1 VSESGR
7 FLERF
12 DFREQYLAS
21 REIKAEKIF
30 RILREEIQN
39 TSRCSLL
46 DVGCSQGQITE
57 RLAKEFRFV
66 VGLDQDWEG
75 TGQGKGFHS
84 IQADGCSLPIRAS
97 CFDVVVLNHVL
108 EHVSSSQE
116 LLNEV
121 WRVLKP
127 NGLAYLA
134 CPNRYSLIEP
144 HYRLPFLSW
153 LPRPLANLYVRLL
166 GRGREY
172 LDRLPSYWQLMNWT
186 RHFVAKDLTVTLLKQ
201 PRHFFHDDLLLMA
214 QTRRVGWVPSF
225 LLKLLVPWLPVWVLI
240 IRKPGA
246 EALPSHSQAPGGA
259 EESLVKSE

>member
-1 VSESGR
+1 MSESGR

-12 DFREQYLAS
+12 HFREQYLAS

-30 RILREEIQN
+30 RILRGEIQN
-39 TSRCSLL
+39 TSHCSVL

-57 RLAKEFRFV
+57 RLTRDFQFV
-66 VGLDQDWEG
+66 VGIDQDWER
-75 TGQGKGFHS
+75 TEQARGFHFV
-84 IQADGCSLPIRAS
+84 QADGCRLPIRAS

-108 EHVSSSQE
+108 EHVSCSQG

-144 HYRLPFLSW
+144 HYRLPFLAW
-153 LPRPLANLYVRLL
+153 FPRPLANHYVRLL
-166 GRGREY
+166 GHGREY
-172 LDRLPSYWQLMNWT
+172 LDRLPSYWQLVKWT
-186 RHFVAKDLTVTLLKQ
+186 QRFLTRNLTVTLLKH
-201 PRHFFHDDLLLMA
+201 PRCFFPDDLQLMA

-225 LLKLLVPWLPVWVLI
+225 VLNWLLPWLPVWVLI
-240 IRKPGA
+240 MRKPGA
-246 EALPSHSQAPGGA
+246 EILASESQMPSEA
-259 EESLVKSE
+259 EESLVE